1 MEART
6 ILMCEANEHV
16 ADSLHSESTVRATPP
31 PLDRLQAGGRPCQ
44 VAADAVNRFP
54 ITSISSWVAVVGR
67 AKLPGG
73 GWSRTRTR
81 SGRYRLGFAS
91 LDVWADRHGSNI
103 SA

>member
-16 ADSLHSESTVRATPP
+16 DGFAPQRVDGPGHASPHQIGCKP
-31 PLDRLQAGGRPCQ
+31 GGRPCQ

-54 ITSISSWVAVVGR
+54 ITSISFRVAVVGR
-67 AKLPGG
+67 AELPRG

-81 SGRYRLGFAS
+81 SARYRLWLCTVGC
-91 LDVWADRHGSNI
+91 LG
-103 SA
+103 